1 MEPQLIRAM
10 AKAKAASPEA
20 SNRSLAAIV
29 GVTHPS
35 VAKVL
40 ERAEVLEL
48 PMAAVAAMD
57 DAEIRAA
64 FYPKA
69 PGRRESPVKSEPDF
83 VAIAKVLE
91 KRKRVKTGVTRMLL
105 WLEYVEEVGEDAAY
119 GYSSFCAKLREYDRA
134 RELTM
139 VLHFEPGQASM
150 ADYAGMKVPIWDA
163 ETGKVAFEASI
174 FVMALGYSAF
184 VYAEAQRRQDTE
196 NCIGGHVRA
205 YESFGGVPRESIVD
219 NLRAL
224 VVKNA
229 RDELVLTQA
238 WEELCLH
245 YQVSPAPARPF
256 KPRDKAVVE
265 AAVNLVET
273 RVLAPLRHLRF
284 FSIEELGA
292 AMAPLV
298 DKANSRPFQKMPGS
312 RRERFETEA
321 KALSPLPGF
330 RYEYAPYQPARVGS
344 NYHVAVDGVYYSVP
358 FHFAH
363 HKAMVR
369 LGSGVVSVFVGGNK
383 VASHPRQRA
392 RGSFVTN
399 SAHMPE
405 SHRAYLVD
413 AASSLR
419 TRADAVGAS
428 TRQVVEAILAS
439 SPFAASACRS
449 AGALLRLAKAYSPI
463 ELEEACA
470 MALAI
475 ASPTRASVSS
485 ILKKGLH
492 RTERRGGAISKVED
506 AHENLRGR
514 EFFVVPTQ
522 EASA

>member
-10 AKAKAASPEA
+10 AKAKLASPEA
-20 SNRSLAAIV
+20 SNRSLAATV

-35 VAKVL
+35 VGKVL
-40 ERAEVLEL
+40 GKAEQLEL
-48 PMAAVAAMD
+48 DMEVIATMD
-57 DAEIRAA
+57 DEEIKAA
-64 FYPKA
+64 FYPKS
-69 PGRRESPVKSEPDF
+69 PGPKESEVKSEPDF
-83 VAIAKVLE
+83 IAIAKELD

-105 WLEYVEEVGEDAAY
+105 WLEYVEKVGEDAAY
-119 GYSSFCAKLREYDRA
+119 GYSSFCAKLRAYDRA

-205 YESFGGVPRESIVD
+205 WESYGGVPRESIVD

-229 RDELVLTQA
+229 RDELVLTRS

-284 FSIEELGA
+284 FGLEELNA

-298 DKANSRPFQKMPGS
+298 DQANSRPFQKLPGS

-321 KALSPLPGF
+321 KALNPLPGF
-330 RYEYAPYQPARVGS
+330 RYEYAPYRPARVGS

-358 FHFAH
+358 FHLAH

-369 LGSGVVSVFVGGNK
+369 LGSGVISVFVGGKK
-383 VASHPRQRA
+383 VASHPRERA

-399 SAHMPE
+399 PAHMPE
-405 SHRAYLVD
+405 SHRSYLAD
-413 AASSLR
+413 AATTLR
-419 TRADAVGAS
+419 ARADAIGAS
-428 TRQVVEAILAS
+428 TRGVTEAIMAS

-449 AGALLRLAKAYSPI
+449 AGALLRLAQAYSPV

-485 ILKKGLH
+485 ILAKGLH
-492 RTERRGGAISKVED
+492 RQQASAGTISKVD
-506 AHENLRGR
+506 DGHENLRGR

-522 EASA
+522 GASA